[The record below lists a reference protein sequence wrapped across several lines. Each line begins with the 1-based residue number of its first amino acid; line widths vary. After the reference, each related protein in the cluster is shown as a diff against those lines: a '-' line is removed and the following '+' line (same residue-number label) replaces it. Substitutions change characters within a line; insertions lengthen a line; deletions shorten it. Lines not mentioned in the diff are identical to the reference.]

1 MDELIETVVETI
13 KVDFSLGDY
22 TSLETLL
29 ENVSTKHLL
38 AYLPEDVGQDLVD
51 RNPCLTKL

>member
-13 KVDFSLGDY
+13 KVDFSLGNY

-29 ENVSTKHLL
+29 ENVPTKHLL
-38 AYLPEDVGQDLVD
+38 AYLPEDVGKDVIE

>member
-13 KVDFSLGDY
+13 KVDFTLGDY

-29 ENVSTKHLL
+29 ENVPTKHLL
-38 AYLPEDVGQDLVD
+38 AYLPEDIGKDLIE